1 MENMRSGT
9 PVFGGMMI
17 FLIAFVVIAIA
28 VGILQIIAT
37 WKLYR
42 KAGEK
47 GWAAIVPFY
56 NLYVMVKIAWGNG
69 WRSCC
74 IWFRWETLSLP

>member
-1 MENMRSGT
+1 MRNGT

-17 FLIAFVVIAIA
+17 FLIAFVIIAIA

-47 GWAAIVPFY
+47 GWAD
-56 NLYVMVKIAWGNG
+56 
-69 WRSCC
+69 
-74 IWFRWETLSLP
+74 

>member
-1 MENMRSGT
+1 MRSGT

-28 VGILQIIAT
+28 VGVLQLIAT
-37 WKLYR
+37 WKLYK

-47 GWAAIVPFY
+47 GWAAI
-56 NLYVMVKIAWGNG
+56 
-69 WRSCC
+69 
-74 IWFRWETLSLP
+74 